1 VADFALHAPRSVDEA
16 CQALGRYEGEARL
29 IAGGTALVLM
39 IHQGLVDP
47 PALVRL
53 DTVPG
58 LDRIEMDGP
67 PSPPILGGAD
77 GPPSPP
83 ILGGVDDGSSAAST
97 ARGGEGEVL
106 RLGALA
112 TLRAVSESPL
122 VRERLPVL
130 AGACALVGNVR
141 VRNAATIGGN
151 VCEADYASDPPGVL
165 VALDARVRVQGPG
178 GARELPVAELIQ
190 DFYENSLAPDEV
202 VTDVLVP
209 LPPVGTRGAYLKYVT
224 RSSED
229 RPCVGAT
236 ALVQLDDG
244 GRLADVRVAVG
255 AVAGQPL
262 RLPAVERA
270 ARGQA
275 PSDALFAELGE
286 RYAAAVEP
294 VSDARG
300 SATYRRQMIAVF
312 VRRALRRAM
321 TDAPGAWKV

>member
-1 VADFALHAPRSVDEA
+1 MPNFALHAPRSIAEA
-16 CQALGRYEGEARL
+16 CEALGRYDGEARV

-58 LDRIEMDGP
+58 LDRI
-67 PSPPILGGAD
+67 AA
-77 GPPSPP
+77 
-83 ILGGVDDGSSAAST
+83 DDGT
-97 ARGGEGEVL
+97 L

-112 TLRAVSESPL
+112 TLRAVAESPL
-122 VRERLPVL
+122 VQERLPVL

-151 VCEADYASDPPGVL
+151 LCEADYASDPPGVL
-165 VALDARVRVQGPG
+165 AALDARVRVEGAG
-178 GARELPVAELIQ
+178 GARELAVADLIQ

-202 VTDVLVP
+202 VTEVLVP
-209 LPPVGTRGAYLKYVT
+209 LPPAGTRGAYLKYVT

-236 ALVQLDDG
+236 ALVWLDEG
-244 GRLADVRVAVG
+244 GRLADLRVAVG
-255 AVAGQPL
+255 AVAGRPL
-262 RLPAVERA
+262 RLPEVERA

-275 PSDALFAELGE
+275 PSDGLFAEIGQ

-300 SATYRRQMIAVF
+300 SAAYRQQMIAVF
-312 VRRALRRAM
+312 VRRALRRAL

>member
-1 VADFALHAPRSVDEA
+1 MPDFALHAPRSLDEA
-16 CQALGRYEGEARL
+16 CQALGRYDGEARV

-58 LDRIEMDGP
+58 LDRIAVEKATP
-67 PSPPILGGAD
+67 PAQRPSQYSAPHPEGQGERDDEAGSPQAGWEG
-77 GPPSPP
+77 
-83 ILGGVDDGSSAAST
+83 
-97 ARGGEGEVL
+97 GEVL

-112 TLRAVSESPL
+112 TLRAVAESPL

-151 VCEADYASDPPGVL
+151 LCEADYASDPPGVL
-165 VALDARVRVQGPG
+165 VALGARVRVV
-178 GARELPVAELIQ
+178 GASGTRELAVADLIQ
-190 DFYENSLAPDEV
+190 DFYENSLGPDEIV
-202 VTDVLVP
+202 AEVLVP
-209 LPPVGTRGAYLKYVT
+209 LPPAGARGAYLKYVT

-236 ALVQLDDG
+236 ALVQLDAA

-262 RLPAVERA
+262 RLPEVERA
-270 ARGQA
+270 ARGQT
-275 PSDALFAELGE
+275 PSDALFAEIGQ

-300 SATYRRQMIAVF
+300 SAAYRQRMIAVF
-312 VRRALRRAM
+312 VRRALRRALA
-321 TDAPGAWKV
+321 DESGAWKV